1 MEKLYRTKKISKGE
15 PLRKISKQINQ
26 MKFSD
31 LLEETS
37 SALTS
42 NKMRSGL
49 TILGIV
55 IGIAS
60 VIAMVAIGT
69 GSQSSID
76 ATIQSIGSNLIMVM
90 PGFQR
95 GAAAGPVS
103 AGRGAAQTL
112 TQADADAIQSQVTSI
127 KAIAPELSRRY
138 QITAAGNNT
147 NTTVTGTVSAYP
159 EVRNVQIDI
168 GSFISDENIASLS
181 KVAVLGPTTR
191 DDLFGAGVDA
201 TGQSIRINN
210 INFTVIGITK
220 SKGGTGF
227 GNQDDVIFIPIST
240 AQQYLAGNSNSYVSE
255 IDIEAAS
262 QNSMASIQ
270 TQVTNLLLQRHNI
283 TNSALADFQV
293 LNQQDIVNTAS
304 SVTNTFTILLASIAG
319 ISLVVGGIGI
329 MNMMLTTVTERT
341 REIGLRKA
349 IGADEKDIN
358 MQFLTESFM
367 LTFIGGIIGIILGWL
382 VAWGMTQFA
391 GITTKVSLLSII
403 LAFGVSAAIG
413 IIFGYYPA
421 RRASKLNPIE
431 ALRYE

>member
-1 MEKLYRTKKISKGE
+1 
-15 PLRKISKQINQ
+15 
-26 MKFSD
+26 MKASD
-31 LLEETS
+31 LIEETT

-42 NKMRSGL
+42 NKMRSSL

-69 GSQSSID
+69 GSQSSIN
-76 ATIQSIGSNLIMVM
+76 ASIQSIGSNLIMIM
-90 PGFQR
+90 PGMQR

-112 TQADADAIQSQVTSI
+112 TQADADAIQSQVSSI
-127 KAIAPELSRRY
+127 KAIAPQLTKRY
-138 QITAAGNNT
+138 QITAGGNNT
-147 NTTVTGTVSAYP
+147 NTSVNGTVSSYP
-159 EVRNVQIDI
+159 EVRNLQMDT
-168 GSFISDENIASLS
+168 GSFISDENISSLA

-191 DDLFGAGVDA
+191 DDLFGTGVDP

-210 INFTVIGITK
+210 VEFQVIGVTK

-227 GNQDDVIFIPIST
+227 NNQDDIVFVPIST
-240 AQQYLAGNSNSYVSE
+240 AETYLSGNANAYVSE
-255 IDIEAAS
+255 IDIEAGS
-262 QNSMASIQ
+262 QSAMTSIQ
-270 TQVTNLLLQRHNI
+270 TQVTNLLLQRHDI
-283 TNSALADFQV
+283 TNPTLADFQV
-293 LNQQDIVNTAS
+293 LNQQDIVNSAS

-367 LTFIGGIIGIILGWL
+367 LTFIGGIIGIILGI
-382 VAWGMTQFA
+382 VIAWGMTKFA
-391 GITTKVSLLSII
+391 NITTQVSLTSII
-403 LAFGVSAAIG
+403 LAFGVSAVIG
-413 IIFGYYPA
+413 IVFGYYPA